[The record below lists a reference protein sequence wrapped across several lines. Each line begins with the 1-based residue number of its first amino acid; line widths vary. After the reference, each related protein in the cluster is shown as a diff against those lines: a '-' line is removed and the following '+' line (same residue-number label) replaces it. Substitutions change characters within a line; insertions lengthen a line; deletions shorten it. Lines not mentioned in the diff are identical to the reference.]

1 MTTLRNSVKLIGRLG
16 MEPEIKEIGKD
27 QKMARFSLATNHVY
41 YNAKGEKVEE
51 TDWHNIKAFGKV
63 VDIIEKFVKKG
74 QEIAIEGRLNTNNWE
89 DKDGKKRQSFDII
102 LSELV
107 LLQKAS

>member
-16 MEPEIKEIGKD
+16 IEPEIKEIGKD
-27 QKMARFSLATNHVY
+27 LKMARFSLATNHIY
-41 YNAKGEKVEE
+41 YNAKGDKIEE

-74 QEIAIEGRLNTNNWE
+74 QEIAIEGRLNTNSWE
-89 DKDGKKRQSFDII
+89 DKDGKKRQSFDIV
-102 LSELV
+102 LNDLV
-107 LLQKAS
+107 LLRKTS